1 MEARFGAEEALDL
14 AGMQA
19 GRIEAALADAAAEI
33 DAALAAAYRLPL
45 RGVSWPRLVGIACDL
60 ARRALYDDVSPAEV
74 TARAERAQAALIRL
88 AIDYTPD
95 DAARDQVQGAL
106 GQVTGAFC
114 YIEDSAEGRGR
125 NIYAPRCSI
134 HPAGGLTL
142 LDGRSTEQ
150 QIRLAVSMLEPGG
163 GQPALYIDGQA
174 A

>member
-1 MEARFGAEEALDL
+1 MTYATRADMEARFGAEEALDL

-88 AIDYTPD
+88 ASGEE
-95 DAARDQVQGAL
+95 A
-106 GQVTGAFC
+106 
-114 YIEDSAEGRGR
+114 
-125 NIYAPRCSI
+125 
-134 HPAGGLTL
+134 L
-142 LDGRSTEQ
+142 LDGAGHPVPRHDKAARGGPAPSITPDT
-150 QIRLAVSMLEPGG
+150 LAGL
-163 GQPALYIDGQA
+163 
-174 A
+174 